1 MAIARWKHSMIT
13 VISVAAA
20 LLMSGVSK
28 AGEWTGREIEREGVR
43 HVLNPATAVEPAV
56 TCTPAEIWQVGGGD
70 EGEVLF
76 GPINDVARNAAGVSF
91 LLDSQLATVHVIS
104 PDGEYLRSI
113 GREGEGP
120 GEFRWAS
127 DIMLLAD
134 GTVCVLQSMPARA
147 VMLTPEGKAAG
158 DLPLP
163 RGKDGSYAY
172 LNGGSISKG
181 ELVLYLAEF
190 IERETS
196 IGLQTY
202 FVRTDQQGAIT
213 ATYWKLLQEQDLA
226 KVTFDEKGDA
236 PPVWAVAEDGRFFI
250 NNNWDAYE
258 VEVVSADGTPVHVI
272 EREYEPLLRD
282 SRDIARTD
290 SLKRKGEMP
299 VENKVS
305 ETHRA
310 VANLFPRGNGDMW
323 VLSSRGERDIRA
335 GIVGVFDVF
344 DRRGRFMRQV
354 TVHGPYVPGRDGFFL
369 VGDFVYAVT
378 NIGEF
383 AGSETFSSAG
393 ENEANAGEISV
404 TCLKLGKTN

>member
-1 MAIARWKHSMIT
+1 
-13 VISVAAA
+13 
-20 LLMSGVSK
+20 
-28 AGEWTGREIEREGVR
+28 
-43 HVLNPATAVEPAV
+43 
-56 TCTPAEIWQVGGGD
+56 
-70 EGEVLF
+70 
-76 GPINDVARNAAGVSF
+76 
-91 LLDSQLATVHVIS
+91 
-104 PDGEYLRSI
+104 
-113 GREGEGP
+113 
-120 GEFRWAS
+120 
-127 DIMLLAD
+127 
-134 GTVCVLQSMPARA
+134 
-147 VMLTPEGKAAG
+147 
-158 DLPLP
+158 
-163 RGKDGSYAY
+163 
-172 LNGGSISKG
+172 
-181 ELVLYLAEF
+181 
-190 IERETS
+190 
-196 IGLQTY
+196 
-202 FVRTDQQGAIT
+202 
-213 ATYWKLLQEQDLA
+213 LA

-299 VENKVS
+299 AENKVS

-335 GIVGVFDVF
+335 GTVGVFDVF